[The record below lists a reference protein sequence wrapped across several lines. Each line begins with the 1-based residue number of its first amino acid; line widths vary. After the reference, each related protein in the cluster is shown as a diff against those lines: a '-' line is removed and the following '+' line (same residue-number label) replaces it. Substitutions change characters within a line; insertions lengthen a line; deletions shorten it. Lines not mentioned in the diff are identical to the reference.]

1 MKPHTI
7 REQLVK
13 PVAIDNGQNNMRRRR
28 GLEIASVSLSN
39 NTVKRRIADLSLNT
53 KDQVVAWMKKAGKW
67 SYRLDELTDTGKNAQ
82 LMV

>member
-13 PVAIDNGQNNMRRRR
+13 PAAIDNGQNHMRRRR
-28 GLEIASVSLSN
+28 GLEFASVSLSK

-53 KDQVVAWMKKAGKW
+53 KRPSGGLNEESGKV
-67 SYRLDELTDTGKNAQ
+67 ELSTR
-82 LMV
+82 